1 VGQAP
6 QERPQQPAVSAAA
19 DRHLGGREH
28 QVHRSETAGEAGG
41 GAARRSY
48 RIHYQ
53 TAGGDGHLILPHGP
67 GVAADIVAHAEAL
80 LQQRGI
86 SARIRRIVPVTS

>member
-1 VGQAP
+1 M
-6 QERPQQPAVSAAA
+6 SW
-19 DRHLGGREH
+19 DRHRKSGHSSQRYRPPPTGTSEEH